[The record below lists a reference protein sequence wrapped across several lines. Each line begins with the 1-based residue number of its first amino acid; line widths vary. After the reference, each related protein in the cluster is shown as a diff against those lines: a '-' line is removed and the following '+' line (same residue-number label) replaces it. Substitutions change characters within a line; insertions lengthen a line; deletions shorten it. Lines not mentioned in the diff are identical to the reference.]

1 MLKTIRRVTLL
12 HLIVLP
18 ITVTSAVSHAHTASA
33 ASEQSAM
40 TGSVIFIH
48 PDGASASTWTAARAL
63 YVGPDNNL
71 NWDLLPAVGVYRGHM
86 NDSLTATS
94 NGGATTH
101 AFGVKVASDAFGL
114 MAGGEDGQRI
124 VDRNGHSRSVAMQAM
139 RAGIPVGLVQ
149 TGVSTEP
156 GTACFV
162 TEAEAR
168 SDHFEIA
175 SQLIES
181 DVKVLFGGGEKHFLP
196 KGTQGV
202 HGEGTRTDGR
212 NLIAEA
218 MDRGYTV
225 VRTRSEMMSLP
236 TSTEKVL
243 GLFAW
248 DATFNDRP
256 EEILREKG
264 LQNFDPDAP
273 TVAEMSEVAIRLLSA
288 GGERFFLVIE
298 EEATDNMGN
307 NNNASGTLEAA
318 KRADEAIGVA
328 LRHLADNPQTLLL
341 TCADGDGGGL
351 RMRGIILK
359 PNSNPLAKLPEW
371 DANGGPI
378 DGVNGSGTAPFIAA
392 PDRAGRSLPF
402 MIVWASKHDVSGGVL
417 VRADGLNSH
426 RVRGTVD
433 NTAIAELIR
442 LTLFGSPNGPDE
454 TMMSSR

>member
-1 MLKTIRRVTLL
+1 MLQTIRRVSLL
-12 HLIVLP
+12 RLLVLP
-18 ITVTSAVSHAHTASA
+18 AAAMSIAVPAQPVSA
-33 ASEQSAM
+33 ASTQSAM

-48 PDGASASTWTAARAL
+48 PDGASSATWAAARAL
-63 YVGPDNNL
+63 YVGPDSNL

-101 AFGVKVASDAFGL
+101 AFGIKVASDAFGL
-114 MAGGEDGQRI
+114 TAGGDEGERI
-124 VDRNGHSRSVAMQAM
+124 VDANGHSRSVAMQAM

-149 TGVSTEP
+149 TGVSVEP

-162 TEAEAR
+162 TEVEAR

-175 SQLIES
+175 AQLIES
-181 DVKVLFGGGEKHFLP
+181 NAKVLFSGGEKHFLP
-196 KGTQGV
+196 EGTQGV
-202 HGEGTRTDGR
+202 HGEGTRPDGR

-236 TSTEKVL
+236 TSTDKVL
-243 GLFAW
+243 GLFAH

-273 TVAEMSEVAIRLLSA
+273 TVAEMTEVAIRLLSA
-288 GGERFFLVIE
+288 GGKRFFLVVE

-307 NNNASGTLEAA
+307 NNNASGTLEGA

-328 LRHLADNPQTLLL
+328 LRHLDDNPQTLLL
-341 TCADGDGGGL
+341 TCADSDGGGL
-351 RMRGIILK
+351 RMRGIVLK
-359 PNSNPLAKLPEW
+359 PGATPPARLPEW
-371 DANGGPI
+371 DANGGPV
-378 DGVNGSGTAPFIAA
+378 DGVNGTGTAPFIAA

-426 RVRGTVD
+426 RVRGSVD
-433 NTAIAELIR
+433 NTQIAELIR
-442 LTLFGSPNGPDE
+442 LTLFGSPDGPDASLL
-454 TMMSSR
+454 SSK